1 MKSFEIRHIT
11 EGEHQ
16 GKLGVFEDGKLIGL
30 GRPKCNEDYVRS
42 AELLYGAD
50 HSNSPARRQFGRL
63 VRERMETLGETFAC
77 AELNLVRTDEG
88 LALWEDARKQEL
100 G

>member
-1 MKSFEIRHIT
+1 MKSFELRHIA
-11 EGEHQ
+11 EGENQ
-16 GKLGVFEDGKLIGL
+16 GKLGVFEDGKLVGL

-42 AELLYGAD
+42 AELLYGAE
-50 HSNSPARRQFGRL
+50 HSMSQARRKFGKL

-77 AELNLVRTDEG
+77 AEVNLIRTDEG
-88 LALWEDARKQEL
+88 LALWERARLEEL